1 MIVMVTIVV
10 VVVVVVLRP
19 TAASA
24 GAFHVFPL
32 MVWLIATARPTKG
45 SWPNNAVFR

>member
-32 MVWLIATARPTKG
+32 IVWLIATARPTKG